1 MSARGTAAAHA
12 GRALVARGHEVRSAG
27 LRLVAPVRQRAR
39 KAPFVV
45 VLLAV
50 LGLGLV
56 GLIVMSTL
64 MQAQS
69 FRLSELSGE
78 AESLRIERQA
88 LERELQ
94 ELQSPQSLASKAGE
108 ERMVP
113 PATPVFLRLSDGA
126 VIGHPVPAEPGG
138 AP

>member
-1 MSARGTAAAHA
+1 MSRGTAAAAQA

-39 KAPFVV
+39 KAPFVA

-56 GLIVMSTL
+56 GLIVLSTV

-69 FRLSELSGE
+69 FALSELSSKNE
-78 AESLRIERQA
+78 ELRIERQG
-88 LERELQ
+88 LSRELQ
-94 ELQSPQSLASKAGE
+94 ELRSPSSLANKADAAG
-108 ERMVP
+108 MVP
-113 PATPVFLRLSDGA
+113 PATPVFLKLADGT
-126 VIGHPVPAEPGG
+126 VVGQPVPAG
-138 AP
+138 AEGEQ

>member
-12 GRALVARGHEVRSAG
+12 GRALVARGQEVRSAG
-27 LRLVAPVRQRAR
+27 LRLVAPVRQRAH

-45 VLLAV
+45 VLLGV

-69 FRLSELSGE
+69 FQLSELSRE
-78 AESLRIERQA
+78 AETLQIQRQA

-94 ELQSPQSLASKAGE
+94 DLQSPQSLAKKAADDG
-108 ERMVP
+108 MVP
-113 PATPVFLRLSDGA
+113 PATPVFLRLTDGA
-126 VIGHPVPAEPGG
+126 VIGHPIPAEPGG